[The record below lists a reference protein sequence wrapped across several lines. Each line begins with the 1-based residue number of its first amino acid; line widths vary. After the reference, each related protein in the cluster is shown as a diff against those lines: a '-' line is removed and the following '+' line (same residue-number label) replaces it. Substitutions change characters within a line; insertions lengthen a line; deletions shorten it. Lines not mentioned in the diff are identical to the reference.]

1 MGVTTKRLLGEA
13 GLDKQSMG
21 LVGSPDSDGHII
33 LNSKCSVSRHVT
45 SCTGSGTRVL
55 IDCALSLVVKLYV

>member
-33 LNSKCSVSRHVT
+33 LNSKSDSV
-45 SCTGSGTRVL
+45 
-55 IDCALSLVVKLYV
+55 K